1 MQKKGINNYWR
12 EFLVREAIEAINIG
26 HVENGGDELTVSE
39 CRKLRNEIF
48 DKAFA
53 EKAIN
58 GNQPI
63 TPAKLMEIMD
73 NIAEEKYNTYVFGDD
88 KSTNNEFYQD
98 CINEFMDLTGATTKD
113 GRARNYGQEL
123 VLPISPFDPKFTYRA
138 DVMKQGTAMMYVK
151 DADLM
156 KYFGGDL
163 TVFDKEFE
171 KHGDIQLFE
180 QSAEGYSPVG
190 YLTSPD
196 DRSGLSALAPYIKT
210 REYNSVR
217 NWVNDI
223 DPSQRMSDKGIARSR
238 AILEYLVNNGI
249 DYEVVADQNKGQ
261 IKAKLLGTKIEVRL
275 TDTLDNEH
283 FVGRIYEGGTTI
295 AYGTNYKD
303 PNTKKYDMYNNVTPE
318 EAVDLLRYA
327 RGENL
332 QREDG
337 SIVGERSTFEKAGR
351 YKVKTEIN
359 GRTVER
365 SYNGVGEYNNAYKTS
380 DNLSVMYKP
389 YKKEGA
395 YVPEHSYVHI
405 RTKDRDSN
413 TLYFGDAEVARAF
426 LVQSIEEA
434 KEHLRSRINV
444 EKLEEIALNHD
455 DNLEFDY
462 DNQSDIKV
470 LQSDIISNIRASKE
484 EGTEY
489 DAHAAIDEYLRIA
502 VGEFELD
509 TDPESST
516 YNKRFNPVGV
526 ANYMGG
532 GYSYFRN
539 IDNIVAAS
547 RVYGINP
554 DEVLDPSES
563 SGVGR
568 QLIKFDKESAVPMK
582 DIDNPFVQKM
592 FNEIKQGILSNAC
605 YVNDEDIL
613 FDENGIVSYTAR
625 QANKMMTRKPNGE
638 VVSDSEVVING
649 QIGQIFVPQEDGMI
663 RTRFADTG
671 NYYVAPGYEAYVVP
685 DDGSGQ
691 TLEERTRLRGYE
703 QLMAES
709 IRYRLRSD
717 LSQIKGHI
725 GGSPTN
731 VNGVYRRLY
740 GTRHDLDFY
749 ERSAEDGLSDEW
761 RKAIISSEVG
771 RVKYSNE
778 LKEGSTIDAD
788 FTAQSTNKDLN
799 YRNDNFRDP
808 YQLTGRRNMSILTEE
823 GNGYFD
829 PIMTGGAMNQGI
841 VRFLVEGAK
850 VDADGRIIKSE
861 IENDRAP
868 LMKLPELEEMKYD
881 PYDRQQMTVSNILQ
895 ASSITDSVGVA
906 NMTAGGWN
914 FDDGIVISK
923 EFAERYQVRGSDGQ
937 LRDLVPGDKLSDMH
951 GNKGVISLVVDRDM
965 SYGEYKAEKL
975 EDMVTLFKENENLDI
990 VMAPFPTVSRFNG
1003 GSTRELMKETND
1015 LVLTKNDETNVIK
1028 GGIGHAK
1035 FIVTH
1040 MAVDAKTKVYDDD
1053 AMAEGKGRKASGQL
1067 AWALNAQG
1075 CTHIMNEFYG
1085 SNNRSLQVY
1094 REMLITMG
1102 LDMDEI
1108 GNFRETYEEHNGEH
1122 RNRFA
1127 FPDFELKETSKG
1139 DKIADIAGTKTKFIK
1154 EIGENGGFM
1163 EIPFEL
1169 KFPTGKAIPEWDGV
1183 EPSILD
1189 GTTYRLPVL
1198 SADVRSGR
1206 EFADGEQVMLHDY
1219 THHYAN
1225 IMETSLRYVH
1235 AQEELARHETEK
1247 HLKANKVKEYEDYIK
1262 DAPDLAQSYFKRIT
1276 DDLEVRR
1283 FSGKHNMIRDGIMA
1297 NKLPNSATAVWL
1309 GDPRL
1314 DIDTVA
1320 VSGDICDKLNL
1331 RDGNT
1336 VILWRDPMLRDS
1348 GVRAFT
1354 VKRDDNLK
1362 GIAINP
1368 VMDKSFD
1375 GDFDGDAI
1383 ALVKPLSKESIKEAR
1398 EKLSVKANLLDYGVK
1413 DDKTGL
1419 HPLMMQDS
1427 LDMKVLQY
1435 TTPEAKEFFD
1445 KMTEW
1450 VNNFEAAHKEG
1461 KLSDEDLDKNRTKA
1475 VKELSGYYK
1484 AGLQRAHGE
1493 AVITYDNMED
1503 HLKSVHHACIETG
1516 AKGSVGKMRHYMK
1529 HAGFSDGK
1537 EDGELD
1543 FDRLFDKSDTFA
1555 TMQDHNDTQY
1565 ATAAKTWG
1573 TGTAGMFSQRG
1584 IAVLR
1589 NRAPKEVL
1597 EMTYTATQSM
1607 LQAKHDPIEAR
1618 HKYEMLKGTA
1628 RSFWQGY
1635 EMIPSG
1641 EPGSD
1646 DRTWT
1651 IAKDHNGNPIKASKE
1666 YWVESM
1672 IDFYSD
1678 PNGMNVKVNNDC
1690 IRIIADKLVGED
1702 GKIRN
1707 LEREAKEQLGAPMD
1721 RLAYGGDF
1729 KLVQQF
1735 AKEGANL
1742 FAGEG
1747 NKEFAPRVVKNNLK
1761 LMYEAENAGTSV
1773 VFNPI
1778 MKKDTQVQPVAEQPV
1793 AEQPVAEQPV
1803 AEQEEPLV
1811 SNPWAQSFGEST
1823 VTENVGRN
1831 RVVKDLVNYDE
1842 QQDASMSL

>member
-12 EFLVREAIEAINIG
+12 EFLVREAIESMNIG
-26 HVENGGDELTVSE
+26 YAENGGDELTVSE
-39 CRKLRNEIF
+39 CRKLRNKIF
-48 DKAFA
+48 DKMS
-53 EKAIN
+53 EVGKIED
-58 GNQPI
+58 GQLVI
-63 TPAKLMEIMD
+63 RESEVMSVIDDVTTED
-73 NIAEEKYNTYVFGDD
+73 YGVYVFGDD

-98 CINEFMDLTGATTKD
+98 CMSEFMSLTGATTKD
-113 GRARNYGQEL
+113 GRSINNGNDL
-123 VLPISPFDPKFTYRA
+123 VLPISPFDPRFTYRS
-138 DVMKQGTAMMYVK
+138 DVMKQGTNLLYVR
-151 DADLM
+151 DSDLE
-156 KYFGGDL
+156 KYFNGDL
-163 TVFDKEFE
+163 DSFTTNFEDYDRLELLVSDNGGYKSVGFLTNDDDK
-171 KHGDIQLFE
+171 
-180 QSAEGYSPVG
+180 
-190 YLTSPD
+190 
-196 DRSGLSALAPYIKT
+196 SGLSALAPYMKK
-210 REYNSVR
+210 REYDSVR
-217 NWVNDI
+217 GWVNSI
-223 DPSQRMSDKGIARSR
+223 KPNERMTDKGIARSR
-238 AILEYLVNNGI
+238 AVLEYLANNGI
-249 DYEVVADQNKGQ
+249 DYEILADQNPGQ
-261 IKAKLLGTKIEVRL
+261 IKARLSGTKIDVRL
-275 TDTLDNEH
+275 TDTLENEH
-283 FVGRIYEGGTTI
+283 FIGRVYESGATIAFGTT
-295 AYGTNYKD
+295 YKS
-303 PNTKKYDMYNNVTPE
+303 KSKYDMYNDVSPE
-318 EAVDLLRYA
+318 EVVDLVRYA
-327 RGENL
+327 RGEL
-332 QREDG
+332 LEREDG
-337 SIVGERSTFEKAGR
+337 SIVGEVSAYNKQERAG
-351 YKVKTEIN
+351 VA
-359 GRTVER
+359 
-365 SYNGVGEYNNAYKTS
+365 EYNHSYKTS
-380 DNLSVMYKP
+380 ENLSVMYKP
-389 YKKEGA
+389 YRQPSGFTPKNQ
-395 YVPEHSYVHI
+395 YVHI
-405 RTKDRDSN
+405 RTKKRESN
-413 TLYFGDAEVARAF
+413 TLFFADSEAAREF

-434 KEHLRSRINV
+434 KSNLRERINV

-470 LQSDIISNIRASKE
+470 LQSEIILNIRASKE

-489 DAHAAIDEYLRIA
+489 DAHAAIDEYLRTA

-509 TDPESST
+509 VDPESST

-539 IDNIVAAS
+539 IDNIVMAS

-554 DEVLDPSES
+554 DEILDPSES

-582 DIDNPFVQKM
+582 DIDNPFVQRM

-605 YVNDEDIL
+605 SVKDEDIL
-613 FDENGIVSYTAR
+613 FDENGIVSYKAQQIVKRTIR
-625 QANKMMTRKPNGE
+625 EANGKAVDGITTEVNGY
-638 VVSDSEVVING
+638 
-649 QIGQIFVPQEDGMI
+649 IGQIFVPQEDGMI

-703 QLMAES
+703 QLMAET
-709 IRYRLRSD
+709 IRYKLRSD
-717 LSQIKGHI
+717 LSQLKGHI
-725 GGSPTN
+725 ASSPTN
-731 VNGVYRRLY
+731 VNSVYRRLY

-761 RKAIISSEVG
+761 RKAIISSEIG

-788 FTAQSTNKDLN
+788 FMAQSRLNRDTN

-823 GNGYFD
+823 ANGYFD

-861 IENDRAP
+861 IEGDRAP

-975 EDMVTLFKENENLDI
+975 ENMVTLFKENENLDI

-1003 GSTRELMKETND
+1003 GSTRELMKKTDD
-1015 LVLTKNDETNVIK
+1015 LVLTKNDETKVIE

-1094 REMLITMG
+1094 RDMLITMG

-1108 GNFRETYEEHNGEH
+1108 GNFRETYKEHDGEH

-1127 FPDFELKETSKG
+1127 FPELLTKDTSRG
-1139 DKIADIAGTKTKFIK
+1139 PQIDMAGTKANFIK

-1169 KFPTGKAIPEWDGV
+1169 KFPTGKTLPKWDG
-1183 EPSILD
+1183 EEQSWIS
-1189 GTTYRLPVL
+1189 GSSYRLPVL

-1225 IMETSLRYVH
+1225 IMEVSLAYANAKKELERH
-1235 AQEELARHETEK
+1235 AVEK
-1247 HLKANKVKEYEDYIK
+1247 HLKADIEKKYKKHVEDG
-1262 DAPDLAQSYFKRIT
+1262 PSLAQSYFDKIT
-1276 DDLEVRR
+1276 SDLETRR

-1320 VSGDICDKLNL
+1320 VSGEICDKLNL

-1348 GVRAFT
+1348 GVRAFN
-1354 VKRDDNLK
+1354 VKRDDKLK

-1383 ALVKPLSKESIKEAR
+1383 ALVKLLSKDSIKEAR
-1398 EKLSVKANLLDYGVK
+1398 EKLSVKSNLLDYGVK

-1427 LDMKVLQY
+1427 LDMKVLQH
-1435 TTPEAKEFFD
+1435 TTLEAKEFFD

-1450 VNNFEAAHKEG
+1450 VNKFETAHKEG

-1484 AGLQRAHGE
+1484 VGLDRTHGD
-1493 AVITYDNMED
+1493 AVITYDSMEN
-1503 HLKSVHHACIETG
+1503 HLRSVHYACIETG
-1516 AKGSVGKMRHYMK
+1516 AKGSPAKMRHYMK

-1537 EDGELD
+1537 DSGDLD

-1589 NRAPKEVL
+1589 NLAPKEVL

-1635 EMIPSG
+1635 KMIPSG
-1641 EPGSD
+1641 APGTD
-1646 DRTWT
+1646 DRTWK
-1651 IAKDHNGNPIKASKE
+1651 IATDHNGKRIKATKKE
-1666 YWVESM
+1666 WVESM

-1678 PNGMNVKVNNDC
+1678 PNGMNVEVNNDC
-1690 IRIIADKLVGED
+1690 IRIIADKLVGDD

-1778 MKKDTQVQPVAEQPV
+1778 MKKDTQAQPVAEQPV

-1811 SNPWAQSFGEST
+1811 PNPWAQSFGEST
-1823 VTENVGRN
+1823 VVENAGRN
-1831 RVVKDLVNYDE
+1831 RVVKDLVNYGEEHDN
-1842 QQDASMSL
+1842 SMSL